1 METDTKRRI
10 KKVGRY
16 HLYLFILPALSL
28 LFYGWL
34 RAPHLNDRP
43 DNPQRL
49 APLHLRGRIL
59 DREARPLAHTVGTE
73 RVYPAK
79 ESAGSLVGYHLRG
92 RNQSGLEASLQ
103 DSLSP
108 PLPPRGLL
116 AAVAQDREVQ
126 EGSRERLRGPDTKL
140 SLDLSL
146 QQQLY
151 EVLKTEAGAIVVAD
165 EKGRILAAL
174 SSPSFD
180 PNEVAENWQKLR
192 GDPRSPFIERVGA
205 GLYPVVLPDGNPILS
220 QAEAQSHPWLQQ
232 DPFPGYPGSSAA
244 LWIEGRLFLTPLML
258 LQYAFHLSGH
268 ESPPGLSVLSD
279 GSEIPS
285 LGKMNLVGLTPSQQS
300 DGLTVWQLEGPPF
313 RESPKFLAFFG
324 NLELETYFAI
334 VIETADAESLA
345 LVEQKIFQSL
355 QQYQQR

>member
-1 METDTKRRI
+1 MDTKRRI
-10 KKVGRY
+10 EKVGRY
-16 HLYLFILPALSL
+16 HLYLFLLPALSL

-49 APLHLRGRIL
+49 APLQLRGRIL

-73 RVYPAK
+73 RMYPAK

-116 AAVAQDREVQ
+116 AALAQDKEVK
-126 EGSRERLRGPDTKL
+126 EGHRERLRGPDTTL
-140 SLDLSL
+140 SLDLKL
-146 QQQLY
+146 QEQLFGLL
-151 EVLKTEAGAIVVAD
+151 ESKAGAIVVAD
-165 EKGRILAAL
+165 KKGRVLAAL

-180 PNEVAENWQKLR
+180 PNEIGENWQKLR

-205 GLYPVVLPDGNPILS
+205 GLYPVVLPDGNPILTQS
-220 QAEAQSHPWLQQ
+220 EAQSHPWLRQ

-244 LWIEGRLFLTPLML
+244 LWIEERLFLTPLML

-268 ESPPGLSVLSD
+268 ESPPGLSLLAESSD
-279 GSEIPS
+279 TES
-285 LGKMNLVGLTPSQQS
+285 LGRFDLVGLTPATQSQ
-300 DGLTVWQLEGPPF
+300 GLSAWQLEGPAF
-313 RESPKFLAFFG
+313 RDSPEFLAFFG
-324 NLELETYFAI
+324 NVDLEIYFAI
-334 VIETADAESLA
+334 VIETADPESLA
-345 LVEQKIFQSL
+345 LVEDKIFPSL
-355 QQYQQR
+355 RQYQQF